1 MKRHPERKMIVRLRG
16 NNQDIAEKMLSESGL
31 KLYPDLEE
39 AVKAAVE
46 AAKSAGKKPVGAGK
60 S

>member
-1 MKRHPERKMIVRLRG
+1 MIVRLRG